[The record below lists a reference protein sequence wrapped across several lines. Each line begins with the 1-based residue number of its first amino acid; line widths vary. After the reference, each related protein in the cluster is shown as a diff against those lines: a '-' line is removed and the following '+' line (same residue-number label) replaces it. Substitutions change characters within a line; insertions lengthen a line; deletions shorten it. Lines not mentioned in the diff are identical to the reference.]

1 MSRSAIVIGMA
12 VLVVGCASGPRRV
25 SEGWL
30 QKRQHRPGW
39 HLDLARRE
47 ASHAERRAPG
57 LKRLELR
64 SPELRIGEASSA
76 RRPLSSHRQ
85 LQPEDQVRSAS
96 MVASE
101 VVADVDV
108 MSVVVERG
116 APYQEDLMPRKR
128 WNRLAVPAFVVSLG
142 AVALALFTTSTIA
155 VIAALVVAM
164 VLAGISIRQIR
175 WREEG
180 GKGFAM
186 AALMIAVI
194 AAIVTA
200 MVTAVVGF
208 V

>member
-1 MSRSAIVIGMA
+1 MLTEAAPASDVAVDEIIV
-12 VLVVGCASGPRRV
+12 
-25 SEGWL
+25 
-30 QKRQHRPGW
+30 
-39 HLDLARRE
+39 
-47 ASHAERRAPG
+47 
-57 LKRLELR
+57 
-64 SPELRIGEASSA
+64 SPM
-76 RRPLSSHRQ
+76 
-85 LQPEDQVRSAS
+85 LQPAS
-96 MVASE
+96 T
-101 VVADVDV
+101 D
-108 MSVVVERG
+108 
-116 APYQEDLMPRKR
+116 QEDLMPRKR

-155 VIAALVVAM
+155 VIAALVVAL

-180 GKGFAM
+180 GKGFAI

>member
-1 MSRSAIVIGMA
+1 MSRWAMIMGV
-12 VLVVGCASGPRRV
+12 VLLFAGCASGPRRV

-39 HLDLARRE
+39 HVDLGGR
-47 ASHAERRAPG
+47 SSFDAERHRP
-57 LKRLELR
+57 RMVRMELR
-64 SPELRIGEASSA
+64 SPGLPLMNASA
-76 RRPLSSHRQ
+76 ERHPLSSRVHV
-85 LQPEDQVRSAS
+85 QPEPAMHAEAAPAPDVAVDVVVRSPVLQRAS
-96 MVASE
+96 T
-101 VVADVDV
+101 D
-108 MSVVVERG
+108 
-116 APYQEDLMPRKR
+116 QEDLMPHKR
-128 WNRLAVPAFVVSLG
+128 WNRLAVPAFAVSLG

-155 VIAALVVAM
+155 VIAALVVAL

-175 WREEG
+175 WREER
-180 GKGFAM
+180 GKGFAI